1 MIQLGRIVKAMI
13 ITHIFDLWELLST
26 KGQVVVPMHLLLCIG
41 ALAVL
46 FRYPYARSSL
56 VYALPIFVSM
66 LVPPASS
73 RWALRAA
80 SPMLDYFDFES
91 VHMTEED
98 DDEND
103 DERERRVKLA
113 NCVEQKRRE

>member
-1 MIQLGRIVKAMI
+1 MLARYLLGMVVAS
-13 ITHIFDLWELLST
+13 TFSAAYLL
-26 KGQVVVPMHLLLCIG
+26 VPLYILSA

-46 FRYPYARSSL
+46 FRYPDARSSL
-56 VYALPIFVSM
+56 VYSLPIFVSM

-98 DDEND
+98 DDENG

>member
-1 MIQLGRIVKAMI
+1 LSGIVFLARYLLGIIVAS
-13 ITHIFDLWELLST
+13 TFSAAYLL
-26 KGQVVVPMHLLLCIG
+26 VPLYILSA

-46 FRYPYARSSL
+46 LRYPDMRSSL

-98 DDEND
+98 VDEDDDEDDDEND
-103 DERERRVKLA
+103 DENENENSR
-113 NCVEQKRRE
+113 